1 MKGKN
6 PNRRGKSKIEKSL
19 AQDDDFSGSAAWE
32 VGKLSPDVLSVDVNI
47 HNLQVEVT

>member
-19 AQDDDFSGSAAWE
+19 AQDDGFSGSASWE
-32 VGKLSPDVLSVDVNI
+32 VGKLSPDILSVDTDL

>member
-32 VGKLSPDVLSVDVNI
+32 VVSCHLTYSAL
-47 HNLQVEVT
+47 T